1 MVEKRKMISKIVEQ
15 LDKIIQLFIYI
26 YIEFVLIDYF
36 IFERIILLEI
46 VFVVL
51 VEEFDIGSD
60 VNVLLFDFFM

>member
-1 MVEKRKMISKIVEQ
+1 M
-15 LDKIIQLFIYI
+15 
-26 YIEFVLIDYF
+26 YIEFILIYYF
-36 IFERIILLEI
+36 IFKRIILLEI